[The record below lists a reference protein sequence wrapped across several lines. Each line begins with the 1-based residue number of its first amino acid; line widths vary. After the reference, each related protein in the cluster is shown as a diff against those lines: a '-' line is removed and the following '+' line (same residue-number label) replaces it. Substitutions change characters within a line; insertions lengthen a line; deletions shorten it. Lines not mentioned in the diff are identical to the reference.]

1 MSSAFQLEQQLSQR
15 STINQ
20 VADRAAG
27 DRVSNESGL
36 GSALARSP
44 EPSKEPAAMSMASQD
59 NIVNLE
65 GRQKAF
71 MYIPV
76 ALANADQVWERVVD
90 AIRCMDSADFN
101 EVEDSG
107 DEKSY
112 DVYSL
117 KYLYDSFVLA
127 RTRLVR
133 LEEDGEQI
141 YIELRKLEGDGFA
154 FTDDF
159 QRHLETQLEDITKPD
174 GRPEPQSKPEAMYL
188 DLSDEMLREEILS
201 NWFTNL
207 RPTSSGNTLVYN
219 NIEAYKAMSSL
230 GWNISSPENFE
241 VLKEHGETI
250 IDCSLNILNA
260 TSHLP
265 TAYFAALTLNEFAK
279 NKQFSADWGHI
290 KIMSGAIVNWSD
302 ETGGEFAKMQVSR
315 SREIVRLLS
324 STLLE
329 LGPNLSVEG
338 KARAEGNITAM
349 LEKLEELSHSKDYA
363 GFIDVDAT
371 AKALSM

>member
-1 MSSAFQLEQQLSQR
+1 MSSAFSLEQKHSQK
-15 STINQ
+15 TTQNEGPK
-20 VADRAAG
+20 RAA
-27 DRVSNESGL
+27 DIVSNESGL
-36 GSALARSP
+36 SSALARS
-44 EPSKEPAAMSMASQD
+44 EPSKEPAALSTGPSQD
-59 NIVNLE
+59 KIVNLE
-65 GRQKAF
+65 GRCRSYI
-71 MYIPV
+71 YIPV
-76 ALANADQVWERVVD
+76 TLPKADEVWERVVT
-90 AIRCMDSADFN
+90 AFRCMDSADFN
-101 EVEDSG
+101 EVEDEG

-112 DVYSL
+112 DCYSL
-117 KYLYDSFVLA
+117 KYLYDKFVLA

-174 GRPEPQSKPEAMYL
+174 GRPEPQSRHEREYL
-188 DLSDEMLREEILS
+188 DLADEASEEILS
-201 NWFTNL
+201 KWFTDL

-219 NIEAYKAMSSL
+219 KIETYNAMSSL

-250 IDCSLNILNA
+250 IGCSLNILNA

-279 NKQFSADWGHI
+279 KKQFDADWGHI

-315 SREIVRLLS
+315 SREVVRLLS
-324 STLLE
+324 NTLLE
-329 LGPNLSVEG
+329 VGPNLSFEG
-338 KARAEGNITAM
+338 KARAEGNIVAM
-349 LEKLEELSHSKDYA
+349 LEKLEELSHSEDYA
-363 GFIDVDAT
+363 GFIDVKAT
-371 AKALSM
+371 AQALSM

>member
-1 MSSAFQLEQQLSQR
+1 
-15 STINQ
+15 
-20 VADRAAG
+20 VRAAG
-27 DRVSNESGL
+27 DFVSNESGL
-36 GSALARSP
+36 GSALGRTP
-44 EPSKEPAAMSMASQD
+44 EPSKEPSAMSMASQD

-101 EVEDSG
+101 EVEDEG

-279 NKQFSADWGHI
+279 NKQFGADWGHI